1 MAGLRADARRS
12 EAALVAAARKA
23 VAEVGLEVSTN
34 EIVKRAGV
42 GPGTFYRRFPSRQA
56 LLETILLEVIDE
68 LEDQARA
75 ALEDPD
81 PGQGFGRLL
90 RALTLSQVENKGL
103 SDALA
108 AQGGSPEADKAR
120 ERLRDLIRRA
130 TERAQRAGAVRPD
143 LSWADVPFL
152 AAAAAG
158 MTQSCLDLHAGA
170 MQRDRVLAVLLAG
183 TANSGPELP
192 GKPATFAERRKE
204 TAE

>member
-1 MAGLRADARRS
+1 MGKLRADARRS

-56 LLETILLEVIDE
+56 LLETILLEVIGE
-68 LEDQARA
+68 LEDKARA

-81 PGQGFGRLL
+81 PGRGFAELL
-90 RALTLSQVENKGL
+90 RAFTLSQVENKGL
-103 SDALA
+103 SDVLA

-130 TERAQRAGAVRPD
+130 TERAQRVGAVRPD
-143 LSWADVPFL
+143 LSWTDVPFL

-158 MTQSCLDLHAGA
+158 MTQNCLDLHTGA
-170 MQRDRVLAVLLAG
+170 AQRDRVLAVLLAG
-183 TANSGPELP
+183 TANTGGPELP
-192 GKPATFAERRKE
+192 GKPATLAE
-204 TAE
+204 

>member
-42 GPGTFYRRFPSRQA
+42 GPGTFYRCFPSRQA
-56 LLETILLEVIDE
+56 LLETILLEVIAE
-68 LEDQARA
+68 LEDKARA

-81 PGQGFGRLL
+81 PGRGFARLL
-90 RALTLSQVENKGL
+90 RAFTLSQVENKGL

-120 ERLRDLIRRA
+120 ERLRVLIRRT
-130 TERAQRAGAVRPD
+130 TERAQRVGAVRSD
-143 LSWADVPFL
+143 LSWTEVPFL

-158 MTQSCLDLHAGA
+158 M
-170 MQRDRVLAVLLAG
+170 
-183 TANSGPELP
+183 
-192 GKPATFAERRKE
+192 
-204 TAE
+204 

>member
-1 MAGLRADARRS
+1 MTGLRADARRS

-56 LLETILLEVIDE
+56 LLETILLEVIGE
-68 LEDQARA
+68 LEDKARA

-81 PGQGFGRLL
+81 PGRGFALLL
-90 RALTLSQVENKGL
+90 RAFTLSQVENKGL

-108 AQGGSPEADKAR
+108 AQGGSPEAAQAR
-120 ERLRDLIRRA
+120 ERLRDLIRQA

-158 MTQSCLDLHAGA
+158 MTQNCLDLRAGA
-170 MQRDRVLAVLLAG
+170 VQRDRVLAVLLAG

-192 GKPATFAERRKE
+192 GEPATFAE
-204 TAE
+204 

>member
-1 MAGLRADARRS
+1 MTGLRADARRS
-12 EAALVAAARKA
+12 EEALVAAARKA

-56 LLETILLEVIDE
+56 LLETILLEVIGE
-68 LEDQARA
+68 LEDKARA
-75 ALEDPD
+75 VLEDPD
-81 PGQGFGRLL
+81 PGRGFAGLL
-90 RALTLSQVENKGL
+90 RAFTLSQVENKGL
-103 SDALA
+103 SDALV
-108 AQGGSPEADKAR
+108 AQGGSPEADMAR

-158 MTQSCLDLHAGA
+158 TTQNCLDLHAGA
-170 MQRDRVLAVLLAG
+170 VQRDRVLAVLLTG
-183 TANSGPELP
+183 TAHSGPELP
-192 GKPATFAERRKE
+192 GEPATVAE
-204 TAE
+204 

>member
-1 MAGLRADARRS
+1 MGRLRADARRS

-56 LLETILLEVIDE
+56 LLETILLEVVEE
-68 LEDQARA
+68 LEDKARA

-81 PGQGFGRLL
+81 PGQGFARLL
-90 RALTLSQVENKGL
+90 RAFTLSQVENKGL

-120 ERLRDLIRRA
+120 ERLRDLIRRV

-158 MTQSCLDLHAGA
+158 MTQNCLDLHAGA
-170 MQRDRVLAVLLAG
+170 VQRDRVLAVLLAG

-192 GKPATFAERRKE
+192 GEPAAL
-204 TAE
+204 